1 MKPSNAALAVL
12 LSGALLLAG
21 GRASAT
27 PGSDGGAALLA
38 EDYLRALMHMEAGAE
53 AKEPRSMHG
62 LGVLYQNGHGVK
74 KDLSL
79 AQKWYSAALEEA
91 LHHQSDPETQFTLG
105 LIYHDGHGVARD
117 FKQAYEWF
125 EKASSQGHGD
135 ATNSMAVMQ
144 ERGLGIPRNAAAA
157 RDLYSKAALQG
168 STRAQYQMAVMYAL
182 GQGLPK
188 DHRKAIKWCSSA

>member
-79 AQKWYSAALEEA
+79 AQKWYTPHSKRRFIIKVTRNSAYIGPDL
-91 LHHQSDPETQFTLG
+91 SRWTRR
-105 LIYHDGHGVARD
+105 ARD
-117 FKQAYEWF
+117 FKQ
-125 EKASSQGHGD
+125 
-135 ATNSMAVMQ
+135 T
-144 ERGLGIPRNAAAA
+144 
-157 RDLYSKAALQG
+157 
-168 STRAQYQMAVMYAL
+168 
-182 GQGLPK
+182 
-188 DHRKAIKWCSSA
+188 